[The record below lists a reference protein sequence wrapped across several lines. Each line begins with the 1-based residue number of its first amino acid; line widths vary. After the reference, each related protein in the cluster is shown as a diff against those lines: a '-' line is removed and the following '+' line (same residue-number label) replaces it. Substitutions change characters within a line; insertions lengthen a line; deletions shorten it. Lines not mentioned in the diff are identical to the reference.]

1 MADRITEI
9 ILAGLRRAVREPG
22 GLPLLASRKSP
33 GLFPATAAGRQAATR
48 ACAERLLDV
57 RSADSPNYFL
67 TELGHDFLTVEMHPR
82 EVLEDIARAVEARG
96 MQLTRL
102 IAAAEELHNEWRGLQ
117 SLIGRLTSDAPAE
130 LQPAADEVCEILAE
144 WNAPGDCPL
153 PELFQRL
160 TRSQPALTVG
170 AFHDSLRQLHHQERI
185 YLHPWTGPLYT
196 LPEPAFALLIGHEV
210 AYYASRRSIVG
221 YPTNDANS
229 RDSRNTPV
237 NHLQRATA

>member
-33 GLFPATAAGRQAATR
+33 GLFPATAAGRQAAQR

-57 RSADSPNYFL
+57 RSADSSNYILTDSGHEFL
-67 TELGHDFLTVEMHPR
+67 TAEMHPR

-96 MQLTRL
+96 LQLAQL
-102 IAAAEELHNEWRGLQ
+102 IAGAEALRNEWRGLQ

-130 LQPAADEVCEILAE
+130 LLPAADEVCEVLAE

-160 TRSQPALTVG
+160 ARSQPALTIG
-170 AFHDSLRQLHHQERI
+170 AFHDGLRQLHHQERI

-196 LPEPAFALLIGHEV
+196 LPEPALALLIGHEV

-221 YPTNDANS
+221 QTSNDAS
-229 RDSRNTPV
+229 RRNSRNTPV
-237 NHLQRATA
+237 INLQRATA